1 MPLRG
6 AHFGSQACQGMK
18 PCVSYPEQVPRSDLP
33 TGGRISFFLKAWEKK
48 NFGCLDTLCRPKWVS
63 NSITCPSS
71 SVSFSTK
78 MVYSY
83 ATRPCKTGN
92 LERRSEIIAS
102 EASNRRSNEGSSQE
116 RVFQSYIS
124 GSEMVRGWRPVIDL
138 SRLNQF
144 VLCPHFKM
152 ETLNSI
158 RQALQKGDWVTSL
171 DLKDAYFHICVHHRS
186 RRYLRFIFEGKMYQF
201 RVLPFGLSVSPYVFT
216 RVLKSV
222 LSHVRRQGIRVHAYL
237 DDWLQPSVSEAL
249 SWLHSKRLL
258 RIILDLGFIPNWGK
272 SELVPVQE
280 FTFLGARFKLKQAL
294 IGPSQDNIVSLQQAL
309 TKLLGAKEASAR
321 QLYSIL
327 GQMESMAS
335 LLPLGKAFK
344 RPLQWEFKE
353 RWCQGLALWDD
364 KIPLGPWF
372 WQSSESLDGHGGYNG
387 HVSSSSSFSP
397 APSFHRFES
406 GGLGGSHGQSHGIGS
421 LVPVFQTTAHQC
433 PRDGSSLV
441 GSQSFCGSC
450 QGSFGVASY
459 RQHNSGGLCEQT
471 GGDSFPNL
479 VQPGSRDCVMV
490 HSEQSSHQGQIF
502 TWETQHSSGL
512 LVQEREY
519 CSNRMVSQ
527 SKSSISDISHLGQ
540 ASSRFI
546 CNSSEQEATAV
557 CVSCPGS
564 RSICNR
570 CTESELAGNV
580 GIRISSIS
588 SDSSLSQENSGG
600 GMFSVPYCSSLGG
613 TSMVPSTSVTSGSS
627 CSSPSFEE
635 GSAVSTHF
643 QNVASHPSGVP
654 SSRLVG
660 MQRHLQATGISEPVA
675 SRIYSAKRPS
685 TNNLY
690 DYRWKS
696 WVDWCIRRKMDPFNP
711 SVNMF
716 GEFLISL
723 HDKNFSPATVK
734 GYRSAISTT
743 LKQIS
748 SIDFSSQ
755 SVLSDVVRSFELERP
770 RTRPHFPKWDLAVVL
785 SALNSSPFE
794 PLDSCGF
801 KELTFK
807 TVFLTALASGRRRS
821 EIHALSCSDVQFS
834 DQSVSLST
842 FPGFLAKNQLPS
854 VLSSP
859 ISLPSLSGQD
869 SLLCPVRA
877 LKIYLERVLSRRKG
891 RKRLFISHLD
901 SYDKE
906 ISCDTISRW
915 IVQTIKLAYGTRKLN
930 QVSVNAHE
938 VRALASSW
946 AWSNKVPL
954 DDIVKAGFWSSEN
967 SFIKFYLRDVSIFAS
982 SLASLGPVVA
992 AQAVVVPVT
1001 SVL

>member
-1 MPLRG
+1 
-6 AHFGSQACQGMK
+6 
-18 PCVSYPEQVPRSDLP
+18 
-33 TGGRISFFLKAWEKK
+33 
-48 NFGCLDTLCRPKWVS
+48 
-63 NSITCPSS
+63 
-71 SVSFSTK
+71 

-102 EASNRRSNEGSSQE
+102 EASNRKVTKDHPRRGFFSRIFLVQKRSG
-116 RVFQSYIS
+116 
-124 GSEMVRGWRPVIDL
+124 GWRPVIDL

-144 VLCPHFKM
+144 VLCHHFKM

-201 RVLPFGLSVSPYVFT
+201 RVLLFGLSVSPYVFT

-372 WQSSESLDGHGGYNG
+372 CKAVSPWMDMEVIMAMSPLHHPSPQLHLFTDSSLEGWGAHMDSHMASGLW
-387 HVSSSSSFSP
+387 S
-397 APSFHRFES
+397 PSFKQQHINVLEMEAVLLALKAFAVHVRGHS
-406 GGLGGSHGQSHGIGS
+406 VLLATDNTTVAAYVNKQGGTHSQTLCNLAVEIALWCTQNKVHIKARYLPGRLNALADCLSRKGNIVQTEWS
-421 LVPVFQTTAHQC
+421 LS
-433 PRDGSSLV
+433 PR
-441 GSQSFCGSC
+441 
-450 QGSFGVASY
+450 VAS
-459 RQHNSGGLCEQT
+459 
-471 GGDSFPNL
+471 
-479 VQPGSRDCVMV
+479 
-490 HSEQSSHQGQIF
+490 QIF
-502 TWETQHSSGL
+502 
-512 LVQEREY
+512 
-519 CSNRMVSQ
+519 
-527 SKSSISDISHLGQ
+527 HLGQ

-654 SSRLVG
+654 SSRLVA

-696 WVDWCIRRKMDPFNP
+696 WVDWCIGRKMDPFNP

-755 SVLSDVVRSFELERP
+755 SVLSDVVRSFELEHP

-967 SFIKFYLRDVSIFAS
+967 SFIKFYLRDVSILAS
-982 SLASLGPVVA
+982 SLASLGAVVA

>member
-1 MPLRG
+1 MEHSKTMQQDTLSKDDMLEVSRYLQAVAVSQSHLIEILSRLASGPLLARRD
-6 AHFGSQACQGMK
+6 ACLA
-18 PCVSYPEQVPRSDLP
+18 VSDLDSEVKQSLRVQP
-33 TGGRISFFLKAWEKK
+33 MESSTIFGEKFPEIVK
-48 NFGCLDTLCRPKWVS
+48 QYKDGLTHKSLQMAVVGASKQQSSGFKKKGPKVS
-63 NSITCPSS
+63 ESS
-71 SVSFSTK
+71 TKSTYGELSVSVGPNASRTANVKLEILRDEVKSLLQKRAIEEVTKDHPRRGFFSRIFLVQK
-78 MVYSY
+78 
-83 ATRPCKTGN
+83 
-92 LERRSEIIAS
+92 RS
-102 EASNRRSNEGSSQE
+102 G
-116 RVFQSYIS
+116 
-124 GSEMVRGWRPVIDL
+124 GWRPVIDL

-171 DLKDAYFHICVHHRS
+171 DLKDAYFHIGIHHRS

-222 LSHVRRQGIRVHAYL
+222 LSHVRRQGIRLHAYL

-272 SELVPVQE
+272 SELVPVRE

-344 RPLQWEFKE
+344 RPLQWEFRE

-372 WQSSESLDGHGGYNG
+372 CKAVSPWMDMEVIMAMSPLHHPSPQLHLFTDSSLEGWGAHMDSHMASDLW
-387 HVSSSSSFSP
+387 S
-397 APSFHRFES
+397 PSFKQQHINVLEMEAV
-406 GGLGGSHGQSHGIGS
+406 L
-421 LVPVFQTTAHQC
+421 LA
-433 PRDGSSLV
+433 LKA
-441 GSQSFCGSC
+441 FCGSC

-459 RQHNSGGLCEQT
+459 GQHNSGGLCEQT

-479 VQPGSRDCVMV
+479 VQPGSRGCVMV

-502 TWETQHSSGL
+502 TWETQRSSGL

-519 CSNRMVSQ
+519 CSNRMVFQ

-546 CNSSEQEATAV
+546 RNSSEQEATAV

-570 CTESELAGNV
+570 CTESELVGNV

-654 SSRLVG
+654 SSRLVA

-675 SRIYSAKRPS
+675 SRIIP
-685 TNNLY
+685 
-690 DYRWKS
+690 
-696 WVDWCIRRKMDPFNP
+696 RK
-711 SVNMF
+711 
-716 GEFLISL
+716 
-723 HDKNFSPATVK
+723 
-734 GYRSAISTT
+734 
-743 LKQIS
+743 
-748 SIDFSSQ
+748 
-755 SVLSDVVRSFELERP
+755 
-770 RTRPHFPKWDLAVVL
+770 DL
-785 SALNSSPFE
+785 P
-794 PLDSCGF
+794 
-801 KELTFK
+801 
-807 TVFLTALASGRRRS
+807 
-821 EIHALSCSDVQFS
+821 
-834 DQSVSLST
+834 
-842 FPGFLAKNQLPS
+842 
-854 VLSSP
+854 
-859 ISLPSLSGQD
+859 
-869 SLLCPVRA
+869 
-877 LKIYLERVLSRRKG
+877 
-891 RKRLFISHLD
+891 
-901 SYDKE
+901 
-906 ISCDTISRW
+906 
-915 IVQTIKLAYGTRKLN
+915 QTICMITGGNLGWIG
-930 QVSVNAHE
+930 
-938 VRALASSW
+938 ASEGKW
-946 AWSNKVPL
+946 IP
-954 DDIVKAGFWSSEN
+954 
-967 SFIKFYLRDVSIFAS
+967 SI
-982 SLASLGPVVA
+982 LL
-992 AQAVVVPVT
+992 
-1001 SVL
+1001 

>member
-33 TGGRISFFLKAWEKK
+33 TGGRISFFLKAWEK
-48 NFGCLDTLCRPKWVS
+48 
-63 NSITCPSS
+63 ITSDVWTR
-71 SVSFSTK
+71 SVVRSGYRIQLRVLPRLFLSPPRWCTRMPQDPVKLEILRDEVKSLLQKRAIEEVTKDHPRRGFFSRIFLVQK
-78 MVYSY
+78 
-83 ATRPCKTGN
+83 
-92 LERRSEIIAS
+92 RS
-102 EASNRRSNEGSSQE
+102 G
-116 RVFQSYIS
+116 
-124 GSEMVRGWRPVIDL
+124 GWRPVIDL

-186 RRYLRFIFEGKMYQF
+186 WRYLRFIFEGKMYQF

-372 WQSSESLDGHGGYNG
+372 CKAVSPWMDMEVIMAMSPLHHPSPQLHLFTDSSLEGW
-387 HVSSSSSFSP
+387 
-397 APSFHRFES
+397 R
-406 GGLGGSHGQSHGIGS
+406 GSHGQSHGIGS

-459 RQHNSGGLCEQT
+459 GQHNSGGLCEQT

-502 TWETQHSSGL
+502 TWETQRSSGL

-613 TSMVPSTSVTSGSS
+613 TSMVPSTSVTSGGS

-654 SSRLVG
+654 SSRLVA

-696 WVDWCIRRKMDPFNP
+696 WVDWCIGRKMDPFNP

-967 SFIKFYLRDVSIFAS
+967 SFIKFYLRDVSILAS

-1001 SVL
+1001 SLL

>member
-1 MPLRG
+1 
-6 AHFGSQACQGMK
+6 
-18 PCVSYPEQVPRSDLP
+18 
-33 TGGRISFFLKAWEKK
+33 
-48 NFGCLDTLCRPKWVS
+48 
-63 NSITCPSS
+63 
-71 SVSFSTK
+71 

-124 GSEMVRGWRPVIDL
+124 GSETVRGLASSNRSFSSEPICSLSSFQNGDIEFNQTSTSERRLGYFPRFEGCIFSHLRPSSITTLSSVHFRRENVPVSSSAIWPLCKSICVHSSLEISFKSCSSPRYSSTCIPGRLVTTFSVRGPIMASQQKAPQDYSR
-138 SRLNQF
+138 SRLYSQLGE
-144 VLCPHFKM
+144 VRTSSSSGIHFPRC
-152 ETLNSI
+152 SI
-158 RQALQKGDWVTSL
+158 QAQTSINRPLSGQHCFSSTSL
-171 DLKDAYFHICVHHRS
+171 DQVVGSERS
-186 RRYLRFIFEGKMYQF
+186 F
-201 RVLPFGLSVSPYVFT
+201 SSPV
-216 RVLKSV
+216 
-222 LSHVRRQGIRVHAYL
+222 I
-237 DDWLQPSVSEAL
+237 
-249 SWLHSKRLL
+249 LHSRSDGVYGQPPSTRESFQKTPPVGIQGEVVSRT
-258 RIILDLGFIPNWGK
+258 GFVG
-272 SELVPVQE
+272 
-280 FTFLGARFKLKQAL
+280 R
-294 IGPSQDNIVSLQQAL
+294 QDPFRAMVL
-309 TKLLGAKEASAR
+309 
-321 QLYSIL
+321 
-327 GQMESMAS
+327 
-335 LLPLGKAFK
+335 
-344 RPLQWEFKE
+344 
-353 RWCQGLALWDD
+353 
-364 KIPLGPWF
+364 
-372 WQSSESLDGHGGYNG
+372 QSSESLDGHGGYNG

-459 RQHNSGGLCEQT
+459 GQHNSGGLCEQT

-502 TWETQHSSGL
+502 TWETQRSSGL

-588 SDSSLSQENSGG
+588 PDSSLSQENSGG

-627 CSSPSFEE
+627 CNSPSFEE

-654 SSRLVG
+654 SSRLVA

-696 WVDWCIRRKMDPFNP
+696 WVDWCIGRKMDPFNP

-967 SFIKFYLRDVSIFAS
+967 SFIKFYLRDVSILAS